1 MIGEMMTMSMM
12 MNGKINFEEIFKK
25 QMQNQ
30 NRMLVLGLYENE
42 NAVEVPF
49 DDVKISS
56 YHIQQLISEI
66 GEVLSADKRWKN
78 FRNEKYDKENKL
90 EEIAD
95 CFIVLM
101 NIAMFSGI
109 SYDML
114 IEKLNEKVEIV
125 EERTSEIKF

>member
-1 MIGEMMTMSMM
+1 MSMM

-125 EERTSEIKF
+125 KERTSEIKF